1 MLRIFF
7 TGTTLKSTSKKLPSL
22 TDLSL
27 EKTVDQVL
35 EKNRSQILES
45 RTSSFSESQE
55 KVSESLSELEKEY
68 DKIISEGHKEAEKIE
83 KQIVGSSDLEVRN
96 KALLLVEE
104 HTSKVF
110 QKAKDEIQNTKRDSN
125 YSNLISS
132 LITEA
137 TEALGTSEITVY
149 TNSKDKEIVQSAI
162 SKISGAELS
171 SEEIDCMGGIKI
183 TSKDGSMAFDNT
195 IDARFER
202 LKPLIRKNI
211 AAKFNLGN

>member
-1 MLRIFF
+1 MYKR
-7 TGTTLKSTSKKLPSL
+7 
-22 TDLSL
+22 
-27 EKTVDQVL
+27 
-35 EKNRSQILES
+35 QILES
-45 RTSSFSESQE
+45 LKSSFSESQE

-110 QKAKDEIQNTKRDSN
+110 EKAKDEIQNTKRDSN

-171 SEEIDCMGGIKI
+171 SEAIDCMGGIKI
-183 TSKDGSMAFDNT
+183 TSKDGTMTFDNT

-202 LKPLIRKNI
+202 MKPLIRKNI

>member
-45 RTSSFSESQE
+45 LKSSFSESQE

-137 TEALGTSEITVY
+137 TESLSTSEITVY

-171 SEEIDCMGGIKI
+171 SEAIDCMGGIKI

>member
-45 RTSSFSESQE
+45 LKSSFSESQE

-104 HTSKVF
+104 HTSKAV
-110 QKAKDEIQNTKRDSN
+110 S
-125 YSNLISS
+125 
-132 LITEA
+132 
-137 TEALGTSEITVY
+137 Y
-149 TNSKDKEIVQSAI
+149 THLTLPTTPYV
-162 SKISGAELS
+162 
-171 SEEIDCMGGIKI
+171 
-183 TSKDGSMAFDNT
+183 
-195 IDARFER
+195 
-202 LKPLIRKNI
+202 
-211 AAKFNLGN
+211 

>member
-45 RTSSFSESQE
+45 LKSSFSESQE

-149 TNSKDKEIVQSAI
+149 TNSKDKDIVQSAI

>member
-1 MLRIFF
+1 MVRSKGQHHGLKCPKAHRGPVGTVSNAGVTHPDSQPIVSRIH
-7 TGTTLKSTSKKLPSL
+7 SP
-22 TDLSL
+22 
-27 EKTVDQVL
+27 
-35 EKNRSQILES
+35 
-45 RTSSFSESQE
+45 
-55 KVSESLSELEKEY
+55 
-68 DKIISEGHKEAEKIE
+68 E
-83 KQIVGSSDLEVRN
+83 KQPHVATQSVTHSIV
-96 KALLLVEE
+96 A
-104 HTSKVF
+104 HTAKVF
-110 QKAKDEIQNTKRDSN
+110 EKAKDQIQNTSRDSN

-137 TEALGTSEITVY
+137 TEALGTSEVTVY
-149 TNSKDKEIVQSAI
+149 TNSKDKDIVQSAI

-202 LKPLIRKNI
+202 MKPLIRKNI

>member
-45 RTSSFSESQE
+45 LKSSFSESQE

-110 QKAKDEIQNTKRDSN
+110 EKAKDEIQNTKRDSN

-171 SEEIDCMGGIKI
+171 SEDIDCMGGIKI

-202 LKPLIRKNI
+202 MKPLIRKNI